1 MAFLLPCFIVKIPNT
16 SCFATFAFERS
27 LAKVFLLML
36 LIYPCVI
43 LTARGEVYIVRG
55 VSVDETSESAAV
67 AQKIALKKGQEVAYS
82 RLIKRIVPK
91 KEQLKLRNL
100 KFSELVELVSS
111 IDVVGEKSSSVRY
124 LASLNIRFNPSA
136 MRIHLRSARVKFAET
151 KSKSWIVLPV
161 FRAQA
166 TSQLWDAGN
175 IWLKAWR
182 TMPNHDGLINL
193 IIPKGDTQDIAAIS
207 AEQAIEVNKERINSI
222 VKRYGASGTLLTIAS
237 VKEIQGRKI
246 VEVATSRIGIRG
258 DDKTLIQGF
267 ENNLERPI
275 PNTLLSAAK
284 SLRSEIEETWKQE
297 NLLRFDQDRI
307 LLAEVELKGLKNL
320 VFLRKKLEMSPLIQS
335 LEIVRLS
342 LKDALIRIQYIGA
355 PEQLRLAL
363 EQRDIL
369 LTQGAVYWNLKTGY
383 END

>member
-43 LTARGEVYIVRG
+43 LTARGEVYVVRG
-55 VSVDETSESAAV
+55 VSVDETSESAAA

-267 ENNLERPI
+267 ENNLDTFPKI
-275 PNTLLSAAK
+275 LLSAAK

-297 NLLRFDQDRI
+297 NLLRFDQHRV
-307 LLAEVELKGLKNL
+307 LLAEAGLQGLKDL
-320 VFLRKKLEMSPLIQS
+320 VFLQKKLEMSPLIQS

-342 LKDALIRIQYIGA
+342 LKNALIRIQYFGA

-383 END
+383 EID